1 MWSRNT
7 RGDWGVGT
15 DDGVVG
21 EREKKKKEWWKGTC
35 DSAIVGAGRR
45 ERVAVDWTPHSNALG
60 LGLAVLRV
68 RFLSSTARLP
78 IDSRAENESERDG
91 LFTGLFGFVGG
102 RGLLPP
108 PPPLARLIINN
119 IGKTSPGAGRRL
131 PTFVMCED

>member
-1 MWSRNT
+1 
-7 RGDWGVGT
+7 VGT

-108 PPPLARLIINN
+108 PPTPPLPSPASSSIISARQARAQ
-119 IGKTSPGAGRRL
+119 GAAYQLSSCVR
-131 PTFVMCED
+131 TEFVWP